1 MSLLILFSIL
11 VAPHATASEYYL
23 KTTNKAAAIKELDT
37 NPLYSDIM
45 QDKTRRKR
53 ALAVM
58 RDADKAADFLLIPEI
73 DRLEFLEDLL

>member
-1 MSLLILFSIL
+1 M
-11 VAPHATASEYYL
+11 APHAAASEYYL
-23 KTTNKAAAIKELDT
+23 KTVNKAAAIKELNT
-37 NPLYSDIM
+37 NTLYSDIM

-58 RDADKAADFLLIPEI
+58 RDADKAADFLLSPEE

>member
-1 MSLLILFSIL
+1 M
-11 VAPHATASEYYL
+11 
-23 KTTNKAAAIKELDT
+23 KTVNKAAAIKELNT
-37 NPLYSDIM
+37 NTLYSDIM

-58 RDADKAADFLLIPEI
+58 RDADKAADFLLSPEE